1 MKVKLILVS
10 LFVFVVTGPI
20 YGQYLHP
27 KVTGKQTQIR
37 NVVMLPAKVEVV
49 RQSMKGA
56 EGMAA
61 ESDLLS
67 ARVGQLVGEAL
78 ATKHISVL
86 AAAGASEGDAQQ
98 TYTVAAIQSSYDE
111 LMP

>member
-10 LFVFVVTGPI
+10 LFLFVMVGPI

-37 NVVMLPAKVEVV
+37 NVVMLPAKVEIV
-49 RQSMKGA
+49 RQSMKGP

-67 ARVGQLVGEAL
+67 TRVSQLVSEAL
-78 ATKHISVL
+78 ATKHINVL
-86 AAAGASEGDAQQ
+86 AAAGAGEGEAQQ
-98 TYTVAAIQSSYDE
+98 KYTVAEMQARYDA
-111 LMP
+111 L

>member
-10 LFVFVVTGPI
+10 LFVFVVTVPI

-49 RQSMKGA
+49 RQSMKGP

-67 ARVGQLVGEAL
+67 TRVSQLLAEALQAKRIAITTAGLGEADSQKKYSL
-78 ATKHISVL
+78 A
-86 AAAGASEGDAQQ
+86 D
-98 TYTVAAIQSSYDE
+98 IQ
-111 LMP
+111 